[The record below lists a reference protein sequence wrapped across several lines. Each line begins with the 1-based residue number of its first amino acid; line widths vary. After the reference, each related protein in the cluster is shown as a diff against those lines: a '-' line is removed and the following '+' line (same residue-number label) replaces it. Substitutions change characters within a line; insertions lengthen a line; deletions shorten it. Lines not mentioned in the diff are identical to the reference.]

1 MDIFKWIAIYKEIN
15 QMIAYLSGAMENAQG
30 EGADWRNGIT
40 VWLMDNLNHS
50 VIDPVI
56 ETAKLVKKQKSQN
69 YRSWKTA
76 DPNKFREFVRLAVDN
91 DLNSVVNKSDYLIC
105 LWNNDVI
112 SGGGTHGE
120 VTMAY
125 YYNKPIYLINQLKD
139 MELSG
144 WIMACA
150 TEIFTDFDSM
160 QKRLLDIYGK
170 KV

>member
-1 MDIFKWIAIYKEIN
+1 M
-15 QMIAYLSGAMENAQG
+15 
-30 EGADWRNGIT
+30 
-40 VWLMDNLNHS
+40 
-50 VIDPVI
+50 
-56 ETAKLVKKQKSQN
+56 
-69 YRSWKTA
+69 
-76 DPNKFREFVRLAVDN
+76 
-91 DLNSVVNKSDYLIC
+91 
-105 LWNNDVI
+105 I

-120 VTMAY
+120 VTIAY

-150 TEIFTDFDSM
+150 TEIFTDFYSM